1 MTNAATIS
9 GLSSQPAFSAYAT
22 AIQTVS
28 VNTFTKVVLNAK
40 DFDTA
45 SAFDATTNYRFT
57 PLVAGYYQ
65 INATIFYNANS
76 TSGLGYIAIY
86 KNGSNYKTSAG
97 SFQANGY
104 MPLNISSVV
113 YFNGSTDYIELYTYQ
128 NSSLSANTQA
138 TSSGGN
144 SVFMN
149 GSMVRGA

>member
-65 INATIFYNANS
+65 INATIFYNANPI
-76 TSGLGYIAIY
+76 SGLGYIAIY